1 MPGLLLNMIKELPF
15 TQRSTE
21 YMPLS
26 RVQIYSAEDD
36 SMSLNMFVYGEE
48 AKHLTQ
54 TDVTLTGSH
63 ILQYAEQLLEGT
75 LPPEDEFGRP
85 NPTMNPVFSRENL
98 IRHMEKCSESYIIRS
113 DPRRFLTQ
121 MELFDVVSG
130 SDNVAVSIEVREH
143 VGLFCR
149 VPLQ

>member
-1 MPGLLLNMIKELPF
+1 
-15 TQRSTE
+15 
-21 YMPLS
+21 
-26 RVQIYSAEDD
+26 
-36 SMSLNMFVYGEE
+36 MFVYGEE

-85 NPTMNPVFSRENL
+85 NPTTNPVFSRENL

-130 SDNVAVSIEVREH
+130 SDNVAVSIEVR
-143 VGLFCR
+143 
-149 VPLQ
+149 